1 MPLEVYDRR
10 LILVVGKGGVGRSTV
25 AAAIAGQCASR
36 GRRTLL
42 FETNANDRF
51 GSYFDK
57 PPVGTELAQLAP
69 NLWAVNTNP
78 AAALE
83 EYGLMI
89 LKFRSVYEMVFENRV
104 TKAFLRA
111 IPGLDDYAL
120 LGKAWFHTTEERRGK
135 AIWDTVVFDMPASGH
150 SVSMLRIPWVITDT
164 VPEGPLTR
172 DARTIKELLC
182 DRARTA
188 AVLVTLAEEMP
199 VNEAVEL
206 EGKLVDLGIVPQHI
220 VCNQIYPQHFP
231 PGAPVTRV
239 LDVLAAGLKS
249 GPDDSVTRGA
259 AEPVLASPLRELTE
273 HATLSRDRRL
283 LNERYL
289 DELRRRAKTPVHE
302 LPMMFA
308 PTLDASHVRALGSL
322 L

>member
-1 MPLEVYDRR
+1 MLDVLERR

-25 AAAIAGQCASR
+25 AAAIAGQAALR

-51 GSYFDK
+51 GTYFDK
-57 PPVGTELAQLAP
+57 PPVGTELVQLEN

-78 AAALE
+78 AHALE

-111 IPGLDDYAL
+111 IPGLDDYSL
-120 LGKAWFHTTEERRGK
+120 LGKAWYHTTEEKRGK
-135 AIWDTVVFDMPASGH
+135 PIWDTVVFDMPASGH
-150 SVSMLRIPWVITDT
+150 SISMLRVPWVITDT

-172 DARTIKELLC
+172 DAREVKELLR
-182 DRARTA
+182 DQARTA
-188 AVLVTLAEEMP
+188 VVLVTLAEEMP
-199 VNEAVEL
+199 VNEAIEL
-206 EGKLVDLGIVPQHI
+206 EDKLTALGIVPQHI
-220 VCNQIYPQHFP
+220 VCNQVYPRHFP
-231 PGAPVTRV
+231 AGTPVARV
-239 LDVLAAGLKS
+239 LDALASDPNL
-249 GPDDSVTRGA
+249 V
-259 AEPVLASPLRELTE
+259 SPLREVTT

-289 DELRRRAKTPVHE
+289 AELRRRAKTPVHE
-302 LPMMFA
+302 LPMVFV
-308 PTLDASHVRALGSL
+308 PTLDAAHVRELGEL

>member
-1 MPLEVYDRR
+1 MSLSVFDRR

-25 AAAIAGQCASR
+25 AAAIAGQCAAR
-36 GRRTLL
+36 GRKTLL

-57 PPVGTELAQLAP
+57 PSVGTEIVQLAP
-69 NLWAVNTNP
+69 NLSAVNTNP

-104 TKAFLRA
+104 TRAFLRA
-111 IPGLDDYAL
+111 IPGLDDYAM
-120 LGKAWFHTTEERRGK
+120 LGKAWFHTTEEKRGK
-135 AIWDTVVFDMPASGH
+135 PVWDTVVFDMPASGH
-150 SVSMLRIPWVITDT
+150 SLSMLRIPWVINDT

-172 DARTIKELLC
+172 DARTIKQLLT
-182 DRARTA
+182 DPARTA

-199 VNEAVEL
+199 VNEAIEL
-206 EGKLVDLGIVPQHI
+206 EEKLGGLGIHPQRI
-220 VCNQIYPQHFP
+220 VCNQIYPQHFA
-231 PGAPVTRV
+231 PGAPVTKV
-239 LDVLAAGLKS
+239 LDTLAADPAL
-249 GPDDSVTRGA
+249 P
-259 AEPVLASPLRELTE
+259 SPLRELTE
-273 HATLSRDRRL
+273 HAKLSRDRRV

-289 DELRRRAKTPVHE
+289 QELRARAKTPVHE

-308 PTLDASHVRALGSL
+308 PALDAAHVRTLGEL